1 MDKLEKTIVDLNL
14 LGGRLSLDFANTADW
29 HAGDRPVEFL
39 RGYDDLVAWSRRLN
53 ILSDYQARRLIADAG
68 RRPPQAEAVLQRA
81 VALRE
86 AIFGI
91 FSSIT
96 QGELPQL
103 GDIELFNTELSST
116 LSRSRIVPTAE
127 GVIWDWPG
135 TDESLDWPL
144 RPVVHD
150 ALDLL
155 TSPDLRR
162 VRRCEDDR
170 CGWLFLDTSRNRSR
184 RWCSMEDCG
193 NRAKARRHYQ
203 RKRKDKK

>member
-1 MDKLEKTIVDLNL
+1 MEKADRTITDLQL
-14 LGGRLSLDFANTADW
+14 LGGRLSLDFANTADS
-29 HAGDRPVEFL
+29 HASDRPIEFL
-39 RGYDDLVAWSRRLN
+39 RAYDDLVAWSRRLN
-53 ILSDYQARRLIADAG
+53 ILSDYQARRLVAG
-68 RRPPQAEAVLQRA
+68 AESRPPQAEAVVQRA

-86 AIFGI
+86 AIFEI

-103 GDIELFNTELSST
+103 GDIELFNTELSGT

-135 TDESLDWPL
+135 KDESLDWPL

-155 TSPDLRR
+155 TSPELRR
-162 VRRCEDDR
+162 VRQCEDDR

-184 RWCSMEDCG
+184 RWCSMQDCG
-193 NRAKARRHYQ
+193 NRAKARRHYERQ
-203 RKRKDKK
+203 RQIKK

>member
-1 MDKLEKTIVDLNL
+1 MEKTDRTITDLQL

-53 ILSDYQARRLIADAG
+53 ILSDYQARRLIAGAES
-68 RRPPQAEAVLQRA
+68 RPPQAEAVLQRA

-135 TDESLDWPL
+135 TEESLDWPL

-155 TSPDLRR
+155 TSSELRR